1 MLNQRNIIIVGALFA
16 GLAVALGA
24 FGAHALKEL
33 LTVNNRAE
41 TFELAVRYQFYH
53 SIGIIII
60 GLLIPSFSHPSLR
73 IGAGCFIAGTILFSG
88 SLYALALLNT
98 TKLVLLTPLGGFCF
112 IAGWVLFAYGIW
124 KSKALR

>member
-1 MLNQRNIIIVGALFA
+1 MVNKKNILVVGSALA

-33 LTVNNRAE
+33 LIVNNRAD

-60 GLLIPSFSHPSLR
+60 GILLQNFNHRLLR
-73 IGAGCFIAGTILFSG
+73 ISAVCFIAGIILFSG
-88 SLYALALLNT
+88 SLYVLAILNT
-98 TKLVLLTPLGGFCF
+98 TKLVLLTPLGGLCF
-112 IAGWVLFAYGIW
+112 IAGWALFAYSIW
-124 KSKALR
+124 KSKAIP